1 MSGEELTA
9 ALRRSRRRPG
19 GHLDKQ
25 VSCDSQ
31 DLAESE
37 AALERVRFDDNVS
50 FIEAISPDTEADKHR
65 PSKVRTIIFRSQLVN
80 ICDVYIKVQ
89 VTQSVLR
96 FINVSVRSPN
106 ITATVV
112 EVRAGGRTG
121 GPPEGGDRGG
131 AGPGGVAPAPEV
143 LACQPAPAGAQ
154 YRGGQS
160 LGRGLAGGRARGR
173 PLEPGRPDSSP
184 QQQLAVK

>member
-1 MSGEELTA
+1 MDSAIYPCQGYSGDEISLKSMPGLAMHHPRSLSPVSSMSGEELTA

-50 FIEAISPDTEADKHR
+50 FIEAISPDVEADKHR

-89 VTQSVLR
+89 VTQ
-96 FINVSVRSPN
+96 
-106 ITATVV
+106 
-112 EVRAGGRTG
+112 
-121 GPPEGGDRGG
+121 
-131 AGPGGVAPAPEV
+131 
-143 LACQPAPAGAQ
+143 
-154 YRGGQS
+154 
-160 LGRGLAGGRARGR
+160 
-173 PLEPGRPDSSP
+173 
-184 QQQLAVK
+184 